1 MDVPPHLQKRMD
13 AFLRKETARQARQ
26 QEKRR
31 SNSSVRAVRTAVTRL
46 LYNAD
51 RAVDKTAGAQIN
63 LGSERYEITIKK
75 IT

>member
-1 MDVPPHLQKRMD
+1 MDARMQKRVD
-13 AFLRKETARQARQ
+13 AFVRKESARQARQ

-31 SNSSVRAVRTAVTRL
+31 SNSSVRAVRQAVTRL
-46 LYNAD
+46 LHNAD

-63 LGSERYEITIKK
+63 IGSERYEITVKK